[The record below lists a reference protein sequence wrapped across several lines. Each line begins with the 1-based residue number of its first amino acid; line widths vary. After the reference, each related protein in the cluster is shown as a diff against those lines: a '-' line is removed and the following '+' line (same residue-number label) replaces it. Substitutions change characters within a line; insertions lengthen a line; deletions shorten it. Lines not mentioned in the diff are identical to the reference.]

1 MSEYIERE
9 ALLSELQEE
18 IEFETS
24 MYTEEQNKYFNMG
37 LKCAIRDVKSQ
48 PAADVVEVRHGKWQ
62 PCFEDWR
69 KQIEGDECSACGF
82 RHYGTN
88 MRDYHFCPNCGA
100 KMDGDTNDEL

>member
-1 MSEYIERE
+1 MAEYIERE
-9 ALLSELQEE
+9 AVHRLVRSL
-18 IEFETS
+18 
-24 MYTEEQNKYFNMG
+24 NKYTWKNPD
-37 LKCAIRDVKSQ
+37 KSKYRTTVDIDDVQFGIDKI
-48 PAADVVEVRHGKWQ
+48 PTADMVEVRHGKWQ

>member
-1 MSEYIERE
+1 MAEYIERE
-9 ALLSELQEE
+9 ALMRNLKKFAPEQLTPL
-18 IEFETS
+18 IES
-24 MYTEEQNKYFNMG
+24 LIQK
-37 LKCAIRDVKSQ
+37 Q

-88 MRDYHFCPNCGA
+88 ISDYPFCPNCGA
-100 KMDGDTNDEL
+100 KMDGKVGADNA